1 MPRLAGLDGCGP
13 RWVFVELETRARTL
27 DAGLVATE
35 ELAGRRW
42 DLLAI
47 DVPIGLCED
56 GPREAEGLARRRLR
70 LGRRDCTVFN
80 PPVRPALGAANQ
92 PEASAITRRICGR
105 GVSIQSFAI
114 FPKVAAVETLV
125 RRDCSFAGRVYEF
138 HPEVTFAEWNGTPIP
153 LRKKSPEG
161 RAARQALI
169 AAAYGD
175 AAFDRLWRQ
184 LREAGHSV
192 PADDLADAFAGLW
205 TAERLLGG
213 SAVSLPDPP
222 QVDACGIRM
231 AIFA

>member
-13 RWVFVELETRARTL
+13 RWVFVELDNRTRTL
-27 DAGLVATE
+27 DAGLVATD
-35 ELAGRRW
+35 ELPRRRW

-56 GPREAEGLARRRLR
+56 GPREAEGLARRRL
-70 LGRRDCTVFN
+70 GRRGCTVFN
-80 PPVRPALGAANQ
+80 PPVRPALAARTH
-92 PEASAITRRICGR
+92 PEASALTRRLCGR

-114 FPKVAAVETLV
+114 FPKVAAVEALV
-125 RRDCSFAGRVYEF
+125 RRDSSFAARVYEF

-161 RAARQALI
+161 KAARQALI

-175 AAFDRLWRQ
+175 AAFDRLRRV

-205 TAERLLGG
+205 TAERLLSG
-213 SAVSLPDPP
+213 SAVSLPDPL